1 MAMRTFKC
9 PSCGY
14 RFRADPEKRYEEGE
28 GQVVRGWLKKAP
40 QPPPAKD
47 HRFVDL
53 TCPNCKHE
61 FEEEV

>member
-9 PSCGY
+9 PNCGY
-14 RFRADPEKRYEEGE
+14 RFQDDPERRYEQGK
-28 GQVVRGWLKKAP
+28 GQVVRGWLKRAS

-47 HRFVDL
+47 KRTVDL
-53 TCPNCKHE
+53 TCLNCKYE